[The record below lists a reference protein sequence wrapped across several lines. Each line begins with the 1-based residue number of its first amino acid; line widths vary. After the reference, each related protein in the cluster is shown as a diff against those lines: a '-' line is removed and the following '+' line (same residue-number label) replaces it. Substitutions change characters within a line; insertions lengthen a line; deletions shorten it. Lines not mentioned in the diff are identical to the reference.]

1 MLIVPGMRPKV
12 PAGAWADRRLKACY
26 EYVIACDA
34 GAAGAAVRF
43 HTFRNADAVSLV
55 KAVEVPGRPVGRV
68 IWPSGTVAR
77 SSATR
82 AGADRSVLCAWQVSQ
97 AVLNSLRG
105 PLQEIVNVDPVAE
118 DRIDL
123 FHWPA
128 LEPDCVA
135 ILSVC
140 PLTQPLET
148 ADAWLVRDPR
158 SEIEHPADYPADRL
172 WVAHTSGSA
181 PPCGDGC
188 RRMAGDR
195 PGLAPRPGPSVHL
208 APSQR
213 RPAVGSTREP

>member
-1 MLIVPGMRPKV
+1 MLPHCWCLVFPARRPTTQVCLAGLSRQIRRLPSATAGRCVQFGNPSRRHWDAHAQGRRARLAWDLRRAATLREREVPLAPPFTGADADRPGNAPKV

-128 LEPDCVA
+128 LEQDV
-135 ILSVC
+135 
-140 PLTQPLET
+140 
-148 ADAWLVRDPR
+148 
-158 SEIEHPADYPADRL
+158 
-172 WVAHTSGSA
+172 
-181 PPCGDGC
+181 
-188 RRMAGDR
+188 
-195 PGLAPRPGPSVHL
+195 
-208 APSQR
+208 
-213 RPAVGSTREP
+213 